1 MITIRKANQSD
12 AQAIFDLRNRAI
24 LAKCSAH
31 YTEEQLS
38 LWTQGSVS
46 ERFIADVVDTFYVS
60 EMDGQVIGSGKLN
73 TQTGLVDAIF
83 VEPDYSGRG
92 AAKKMLQFL
101 EHLAKEQGLRLLTLE
116 STLNAAPFYRACGF
130 VGDEASTYH
139 SPKGIRLDCVP
150 MEKQLQTQHR

>member
-60 EMDGQVIGSGKLN
+60 EIDGQVIGSGKLN
-73 TQTGLVDAIF
+73 AQTGLVDAIF

-101 EHLAKEQGLRLLTLE
+101 EQLAREQGLLLLTLE

-130 VGDEASTYH
+130 VGDEVSTYH

-150 MEKQLQTQHR
+150 MEKPL

>member
-1 MITIRKANQSD
+1 MNTIRKANPND
-12 AQAIFDLRNRAI
+12 AQAIFDLKSRAI

-38 LWTQGSVS
+38 LWAHGSVS
-46 ERFIADVVDTFYVS
+46 ERFIDDVVDTFYVS
-60 EMDGQVIGSGKLN
+60 EIDGQVIGSGKLN
-73 TQTGLVDAIF
+73 TQTDVVDAIF

-101 EHLAKEQGLRLLTLE
+101 EHLAKEQDLRLL
-116 STLNAAPFYRACGF
+116 TLNAAPFYRACGF
-130 VGDEASTYH
+130 VGDEVSTYH

-150 MEKQLQTQHR
+150 MEKPL

>member
-12 AQAIFDLRNRAI
+12 AQAIFDLKSRAI

-38 LWTQGSVS
+38 LWAQGSVS
-46 ERFIADVVDTFYVS
+46 ERFIDDVVDTFYVS
-60 EMDGQVIGSGKLN
+60 EIDGQVIGSGKLN

-101 EHLAKEQGLRLLTLE
+101 EHLAKEQGLRLLTLK

-130 VGDEASTYH
+130 VGDEVSTYH

-150 MEKQLQTQHR
+150 MEKPL

>member
-1 MITIRKANQSD
+1 MITIGKANSND

-46 ERFIADVVDTFYVS
+46 ERFIADVLDTFYVS
-60 EMDGQVIGSGKLN
+60 EIDGQVIGSGKLN
-73 TQTGLVDAIF
+73 TQTGVVDAIF

-101 EHLAKEQGLRLLTLE
+101 EHLAKEQSLRLLTLE

-130 VGDEASTYH
+130 VGDEVSTYH

-150 MEKQLQTQHR
+150 MEKPL

>member
-1 MITIRKANQSD
+1 MITIRKANQND
-12 AQAIFDLRNRAI
+12 AQDIFDLRNRAI

-60 EMDGQVIGSGKLN
+60 EIDGQVIGSGKLN
-73 TQTGLVDAIF
+73 TQTGVVDAIF

-101 EHLAKEQGLRLLTLE
+101 EQLAREQGLLLLTLE

-130 VGDEASTYH
+130 VGDEVSTYH
-139 SPKGIRLDCVP
+139 APKGIRLDCVP
-150 MEKQLQTQHR
+150 MEKPL

>member
-1 MITIRKANQSD
+1 MITIRKANSND

-46 ERFIADVVDTFYVS
+46 ERFVADVVDTFYVS
-60 EMDGQVIGSGKLN
+60 EIDGQVIGSGKLN

-130 VGDEASTYH
+130 VGDEVSTYH
-139 SPKGIRLDCVP
+139 SQKGIRLDCVS
-150 MEKQLQTQHR
+150 MEKLLLTQHR

>member
-1 MITIRKANQSD
+1 MITIRKANQND

-38 LWTQGSVS
+38 LWTQGTVS
-46 ERFIADVVDTFYVS
+46 ERFMADVVDTFYVS
-60 EMDGQVIGSGKLN
+60 EIDGQVIGSGKLN

-101 EHLAKEQGLRLLTLE
+101 EHLAKEQGLRLLMLE

-130 VGDEASTYH
+130 VGDEVSTYH
-139 SPKGIRLDCVP
+139 SQKGIRLDCVL
-150 MEKQLQTQHR
+150 MEKPL

>member
-1 MITIRKANQSD
+1 MITIRKANQND

-60 EMDGQVIGSGKLN
+60 EIDGQVIGSGKLN
-73 TQTGLVDAIF
+73 TQTGVVDAIF
-83 VEPDYSGRG
+83 VEPNYSGRG

-130 VGDEASTYH
+130 VGDKVSAYH

-150 MEKQLQTQHR
+150 MEKPL

>member
-1 MITIRKANQSD
+1 MIIIRKASQND

-46 ERFIADVVDTFYVS
+46 ERFITDVVDTFYVS

-83 VEPDYSGRG
+83 VEPYYSGRG

-130 VGDEASTYH
+130 VGDEISTYH

-150 MEKQLQTQHR
+150 MKKPL

>member
-1 MITIRKANQSD
+1 MITIRKANQND

-24 LAKCSAH
+24 LTKCSAH

-38 LWTQGSVS
+38 LWTQGNVS
-46 ERFIADVVDTFYVS
+46 ERFITDVVDTFYVS
-60 EMDGQVIGSGKLN
+60 EIDGQVIGSGKLN

-101 EHLAKEQGLRLLTLE
+101 EQLAREQGLLLLTLE

-130 VGDEASTYH
+130 VGDEVSTYH

-150 MEKQLQTQHR
+150 MEKPL

>member
-1 MITIRKANQSD
+1 MIIIRKASQSD

-60 EMDGQVIGSGKLN
+60 EIDGQVIGSGKLN
-73 TQTGLVDAIF
+73 TQTGVVDAIF

-130 VGDEASTYH
+130 VGDEISTYH
-139 SPKGIRLDCVP
+139 
-150 MEKQLQTQHR
+150 